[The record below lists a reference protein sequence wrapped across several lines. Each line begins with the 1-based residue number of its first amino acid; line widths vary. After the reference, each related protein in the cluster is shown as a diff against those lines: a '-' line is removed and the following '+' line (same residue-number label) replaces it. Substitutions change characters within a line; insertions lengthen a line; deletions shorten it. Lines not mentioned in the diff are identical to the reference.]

1 MQPLMHELL
10 LDHARQNNQA
20 HVRQVQVQ
28 KMLAPVKS
36 SRMSLRTRILLSLS
50 NILLATGQ
58 RIRPEE
64 TALCC

>member
-1 MQPLMHELL
+1 MQPLIHELL
-10 LDHARQNNQA
+10 LDHARQINQE
-20 HVRQVQVQ
+20 HVRQVQIQ
-28 KMLAPVKS
+28 KMLAPVKP
-36 SRMSLRTRILLSLS
+36 SRLSLRIRILLSLS